1 MDTGITTGIAILDTN
16 GELLTVFSK
25 RGMKRGEII
34 KTITKFGQPLII
46 SSDVNPAPKSIEKI
60 AAILGS
66 KLYHPEASLSIR
78 EKEKLIKW
86 YDAQPKNKHEND
98 ALSACLKAWKFYRP
112 LFIKIGKR
120 LEKLGLSNFFDQII
134 SRLIKEESKNV
145 ESAMNNILSKK
156 R

>member
-1 MDTGITTGIAILDTN
+1 LDAGITTGIAVLDTDGN
-16 GELLTVFSK
+16 LLTVYS
-25 RGMKRGEII
+25 RRSMRRGEIVKI
-34 KTITKFGQPLII
+34 ITKFGQPIII

-66 KLYHPEASLSIR
+66 KLHYPEVSLSMR

-86 YDAQPKNKHEND
+86 YEFRPKNKHEID
-98 ALSACLKAWKFYRP
+98 ALSACLKAWKNYRP
-112 LFIKIGKR
+112 LFLKIRNR
-120 LEKLGLSNFFDQII
+120 LEKFGFSAFFDEVIA
-134 SRLIKEESKNV
+134 RLVKEESKNV